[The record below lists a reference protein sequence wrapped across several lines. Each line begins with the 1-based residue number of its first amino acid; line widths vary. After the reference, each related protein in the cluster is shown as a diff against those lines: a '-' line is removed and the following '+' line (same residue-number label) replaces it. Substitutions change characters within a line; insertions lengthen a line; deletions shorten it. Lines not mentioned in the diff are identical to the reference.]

1 MKKTSKSRKLSPEK
15 LSNNCPPETFD
26 FKTTEELDEPAE
38 ILGQERLIS
47 SVEFGTDMRQDGYN
61 IFALG
66 PNSTDKR
73 SFIEKLL
80 SKKAADEPVPDD
92 LCYIYNFEDRH
103 NPKLLRLP
111 AGKGQLL
118 RKMMEDFTG
127 EVKTALQAAF
137 ESEEYQNRRQSI
149 EEEVQEQ
156 QGNSFEE
163 LQKKA
168 KSKGFT
174 IMRTPSGFAFAPVKD
189 GEVMEQSE
197 IQELPEE
204 EREKMDEEMKE
215 LQQDL
220 QDILRQLPARKRE
233 VRKKLKELDREIATF
248 AIGDL
253 IDEIKK
259 KFADFDEVISFLDS
273 VKEDIIDNVKQII
286 SDQQNQMMQ
295 MLQGQQGNQGG
306 GSQPDAVLKRYK
318 INLLVDH
325 KETEGAPVIYE
336 DNPMFKNLIGRV
348 EYKAQMGGF
357 TTDFSLI
364 RAGALHRANGGYLLI
379 DARSLLMEPFAWEGL
394 KRALKSGKIK
404 IENPGESYRM
414 ISTVSLE
421 PENVDLDVKIILMGE
436 RMIYY
441 LLCHYDPDFQSLFK
455 VEADFEDQ
463 MDRNPEIYK
472 KYAQL
477 LTGMI
482 KENDLLP
489 FDNSAVARVIER
501 SSRLTGDNEKVSAK
515 TREINDLLQ
524 QANYWA
530 GKNEHDIVTADDVS
544 KAIEQQIYRSSRLRD
559 RTQENILRE
568 TVFID
573 TEGEKTAQINGLAVL
588 QIGNLMFGKPTR
600 ITARVQLGKGDIIN
614 IEREVELSGPIHS
627 KGVLI
632 LKGFMGQ
639 RYGRDNPLAFSASLV
654 FEQSYGG
661 IDGDSASST
670 ELYALLSAI
679 AQVPIDQSI
688 AVTGSVNQH
697 GDVQPIGGV
706 NEKIEGFFDI
716 CQNRGLTGEQGVIIP
731 QANVKNLMLKNDV
744 IEAVEK
750 DQFHIYPVSSIDEGM
765 EILTGERM
773 GDLDDEGDYPDGT
786 INHKVKSNLMEF
798 AKQHRKFMTP
808 TNGRDS

>member
-1 MKKTSKSRKLSPEK
+1 MEQAKDTHKLSSEE
-15 LSNNCPPETFD
+15 LFNNCPPDIFD
-26 FKTTEELDEPAE
+26 FKTTDELEKPSD
-38 ILGQERLIS
+38 ILGQNRLVS
-47 SVEFGTDMRQDGYN
+47 SVEFGTEMSQDGYN

-66 PNSTDKR
+66 PNKTDKR
-73 SFIEKLL
+73 AFIEKLL
-80 SKKAADEPVPDD
+80 SKKAADEPVPED
-92 LCYIYNFEDRH
+92 LCYVYNFDDRH

-111 AGKGQLL
+111 AGKGQHLQ
-118 RKMMEDFTG
+118 KMMGNFIS

-149 EEEVQEQ
+149 EEEVQEE

-189 GEVMEQSE
+189 GDVMEQSDV
-197 IQELPEE
+197 QDLPEE
-204 EREKMDEEMKE
+204 EREKMEEEMKE

-253 IDEIKK
+253 IDEIKNE
-259 KFADFDEVISFLDS
+259 FADFDEVTAFLDA
-273 VKEDIIDNVKQII
+273 VKEDIVDNVKQII

-295 MLQGQQGNQGG
+295 MLQGQQGNQDG
-306 GSQPDAVLKRYK
+306 GSQPDSVLKRYQ

-325 KETEGAPVIYE
+325 SDTEGAPIIYE

-357 TTDFSLI
+357 TTDFNLI

-421 PENVDLDVKIILMGE
+421 PENVDLSVKVILLGE

-441 LLCHYDPDFQSLFK
+441 LLCQYDPDFQSLFK

-463 MDRNPEIYK
+463 MDRSNEIYK

-477 LTGMI
+477 LAGMI
-482 KENDLLP
+482 EECDIRA
-489 FDNSAVARVIER
+489 FDKTAVARVIER
-501 SSRLTGDNEKVSAK
+501 SSRLTGDNEKISTK
-515 TREINDLLQ
+515 TREINDLLR
-524 QANYWA
+524 QADYWA
-530 GKNEHDIVTADDVS
+530 GKKDHDVVTAEDVS

-559 RTQENILRE
+559 RTQESILRE

-573 TEGEKTAQINGLAVL
+573 TEGEKVAQINGLSVL
-588 QIGNLMFGKPTR
+588 QIGNLMFGRPTR

-639 RYGRDNPLAFSASLV
+639 RYGRNNPLAFSASLV

-716 CQNRGLTGEQGVIIP
+716 CQNRGLTGDQGVIIP
-731 QANVKNLMLKNDV
+731 SANVKNLMLRKDV
-744 IEAVEK
+744 IDAVSQEK
-750 DQFHIYPVSSIDEGM
+750 FHIYPVDSIDQGM
-765 EILTGERM
+765 EILTGKSM
-773 GDLDDEGDYPDGT
+773 GTQDEQGEYPEGT
-786 INHKVKSNLMEF
+786 ISHKVQSNLMEF